1 MSLWIPFTFMAA
13 LFQTVR
19 FMLQKFLS
27 MEMLSAT
34 GTTFAR
40 FIYSLP
46 IISIALLG
54 FFLFSGR
61 ELPVLTSRFFTF
73 VIIGGLGQILA
84 TVLVIF
90 LFKLRN
96 FAVGMTFKKTEV
108 VLSVLAGMIIL
119 GEGVSLTGFAAIL
132 LGIGGVLLLSKTPSV
147 EGQWW
152 KYIAGRSVLLG
163 VGSGLLFAVSA
174 VCYRGATL
182 ELVNE
187 PPILRAGITL
197 CTVILWQV
205 IAMSFWLFFQ
215 DPKQIIAVWQ
225 ARAVGLWV
233 GLTSLCGSFCWFVA
247 FAVQN
252 AAYVKA
258 LGQIELVFSILASV
272 LFFQEVITSREV
284 AGMALLVSSVLA
296 LIFII

>member
-1 MSLWIPFTFMAA
+1 MSLWVPFTLMAA

-27 MEMLSAT
+27 MKTLSAA

-40 FIYSLP
+40 FIYSFP
-46 IISIALLG
+46 IIAIALLF
-54 FFLFSGR
+54 FFLLSDR
-61 ELPVLTSRFFTF
+61 EIPVFTLIFFMF
-73 VIIGGLGQILA
+73 VVIGGLSQILA
-84 TVLVIF
+84 TVLVIL

-96 FAVGMTFKKTEV
+96 FAVGITFKKTEV
-108 VLSVLAGMIIL
+108 VLSVLAGIIIL
-119 GEGVSLTGFAAIL
+119 GEGVSLTGFVAIL

-147 EGQWW
+147 DGQWW
-152 KYIAGRSVLLG
+152 KYIASRSVLLG
-163 VGSGLLFAVSA
+163 VGSGFLFAVSA

-182 ELVNE
+182 QLMNE
-187 PPILRAGITL
+187 PLILRAGITL
-197 CTVILWQV
+197 CAVVFWQV
-205 IAMSFWLFFQ
+205 IAMSFWLFCK

-247 FAVQN
+247 FAIQN

-284 AGMALLVSSVLA
+284 LGIALLVSSVLA
-296 LIFII
+296 LIFVI